1 MTRGPA
7 ATPEALLV
15 PIAPDRL
22 ERPVFAVFADQAT
35 RDPRAPAVLGP
46 GAATTYGDLL
56 GQALRIA
63 WAIDGR
69 RAAAGEGAAGEG
81 AAGEGAARE
90 EPEPV
95 AVAIPASAGCLAALL
110 GALAAGRP
118 YVPIDPSFPAARN
131 ELILGHA
138 GVRLVLTDRATAA
151 GRPELMAAATAAG
164 TTLLAIDDLAP
175 PPAGWS
181 PPGGPDDAAYVL
193 YTSGST
199 GRPKGVWQTQR
210 GLLHDVFQYRDVL
223 DISAADR
230 LTWLYSPAVNGA
242 IRDMYGAL
250 LAGAAV
256 IPVDLRTEGV
266 AAAGR
271 RFAATRP
278 TIFHAMPTVLRVLA
292 DGGAGPAALGGIRVA
307 YLAGERILATDL
319 ARVFADA
326 PADAR
331 IYVGIGS
338 TENATIYRHWLID
351 RETCPTAGVVPVGW
365 PVADRRMRLVDA
377 AGRPVPDGEI
387 GEIEVESR
395 YMAAGYWRDPEL
407 TAATFLTGGDV
418 APGARRLRPGDLGR
432 IRADGQLE
440 FLGRADGQL
449 KIRGHRVEP
458 AEVEAALRALPGV
471 GDAAVLPDRTP
482 QGETA
487 LAAVVVPAPGRLID
501 PAALR
506 GRLAA
511 ELPPHLVPRRLLVMA
526 ELPRLANFKLDG
538 RSLADGLAGLGAA
551 PSAPPVPEPAGGTGE
566 PALADAVDRAWAEMF
581 GASAPQA
588 GVTFSELGGDSL
600 ELMRFA
606 ARVETLAG
614 RPLPVTLLNG
624 AMTPADL
631 RRALRDPLGAATAR
645 MLFFVPGVM
654 GMAPHLI
661 ILAARCAGMATVR
674 LVALPDL
681 DVELSRRRGI
691 DDLAAEVADRVAAHL
706 AAAAGPGGATPAF
719 GLVGLSFGGRLAVAA
734 TQILASRGLTA
745 GMVVVGDIVAT
756 HDDAAS
762 VVQAGTIPAPATSL
776 RHRLTR
782 SIGRPMAR
790 LFFTLAQRRDHRPL
804 RLAAAIARRAAPGR
818 RNRARVEQALL
829 LAIRRAMIIGWRPG
843 RLPCRLLLIVTH
855 QTRAI
860 YAGRG
865 RLLGWDAVAPE
876 VRLVEVAGNHAALA
890 GDEANLAR
898 VVTAIGAAWPD
909 SDQPPA

>member
-1 MTRGPA
+1 MTGRPA

-22 ERPVFAVFADQAT
+22 ERPVFAVFADQAI
-35 RDPRAPAVLGP
+35 RNPRAPAVLGA
-46 GAATTYGDLL
+46 GLATSYGDLL
-56 GQALRIA
+56 EQALRIA
-63 WAIDGR
+63 AAIDGR
-69 RAAAGEGAAGEG
+69 TAAAGEGRGPEEG
-81 AAGEGAARE
+81 
-90 EPEPV
+90 EPV

-118 YVPIDPSFPAARN
+118 YVPLDPSFPAARN
-131 ELILGHA
+131 ELIMGHA
-138 GVRLVLTDRATAA
+138 GVRLVLTDQATAA

-164 TTLLAIDDLAP
+164 ATVLAIDDLAA

-181 PPGGPDDAAYVL
+181 PRGGPDDAAYVQ

-199 GRPKGVWQTQR
+199 GRPKGVWQIQR
-210 GLLHDVFQYRDVL
+210 GLLHDVLQYRDVL

-230 LTWLYSPAVNGA
+230 LTWLYSPAVSGA

-271 RFAATRP
+271 RFATTRP
-278 TIFHAMPTVLRVLA
+278 TIFHAMPTVLRVLT
-292 DGGAGPAALGGIRVA
+292 DGGAGSAALGGIRVA
-307 YLAGERILATDL
+307 YLAGERIFAADL

-326 PADAR
+326 PAEAR

-351 RETCPTAGVVPVGW
+351 REACPTEGVVSVGW
-365 PVADRRMRLVDA
+365 PVADRHMRLVDA
-377 AGRPVPDGEI
+377 EGRPVPDGGI

-487 LAAVVVPAPGRLID
+487 LAGVVVPAPGRLID

-506 GRLAA
+506 SRLAA

-538 RSLADGLAGLGAA
+538 RALAGCLADLPAA
-551 PSAPPVPEPAGGTGE
+551 PLAPSGPEPAGETGD
-566 PALADAVDRAWAEMF
+566 PALADVVDRAWAEMF
-581 GASAPQA
+581 GTAAPKA

-606 ARVETLAG
+606 ARVEALAG
-614 RPLPVTLLNG
+614 RPLPVTLLSG

-631 RRALRDPLGAATAR
+631 RQALSGPMTATTAR

-681 DVELSRRRGI
+681 DAELSRRRGI
-691 DDLAAEVADRVAAHL
+691 DDLAAEVADRVATHL
-706 AAAAGPGGATPAF
+706 TGAAGPGGVTPDF
-719 GLVGLSFGGRLAVAA
+719 GLVGLSFGGRLVVAA
-734 TQILASRGLTA
+734 AQILADRGLAA
-745 GMVVVGDIVAT
+745 GMVVVGDIVAS

-762 VVQAGTIPAPATSL
+762 LLQAGRIPDPSPSF
-776 RHRLTR
+776 RRRLVR
-782 SIGRPMAR
+782 GIGQPMSK
-790 LFFTLAQRRDHRPL
+790 LFFTLAQRPDHRAL
-804 RLAAAIARRAAPGR
+804 RLVAALARRAAPGR
-818 RNRARVEQALL
+818 RNRIRVERALIS
-829 LAIRRAMIIGWRPG
+829 AIRRAMIMGWRPG
-843 RLPCRLLLIVTH
+843 RLHCRLLLIVTSH
-855 QTRAI
+855 TRSS
-860 YAGRG
+860 YAGHG
-865 RLLGWDAVAPE
+865 HLLGWDRVSPD
-876 VRLVEVAGNHAALA
+876 VRLVEVAGDHAALA
-890 GDEANLAR
+890 TDEANLAR
-898 VVTAIGAAWPD
+898 IVASIGDAWPD
-909 SDQPPA
+909 QPSA

>member
-1 MTRGPA
+1 MTGRPA

-22 ERPVFAVFADQAT
+22 ERPVFAVFADQAI
-35 RDPRAPAVLGP
+35 RNPRAPAVLGA
-46 GAATTYGDLL
+46 GLATSYGDLL
-56 GQALRIA
+56 EQALRIA
-63 WAIDGR
+63 AAIDGR
-69 RAAAGEGAAGEG
+69 TAAAGEGRGPEEG
-81 AAGEGAARE
+81 
-90 EPEPV
+90 EPV

-118 YVPIDPSFPAARN
+118 YVPLDPSFPAARN
-131 ELILGHA
+131 ELIMGHA
-138 GVRLVLTDRATAA
+138 GVRLVLTDQATAA

-164 TTLLAIDDLAP
+164 ATVLAIDDLAA

-181 PPGGPDDAAYVL
+181 PRGGPDDAAYVQ

-199 GRPKGVWQTQR
+199 GRPKGVWQIQR
-210 GLLHDVFQYRDVL
+210 GLLHDVLQYRDVL

-230 LTWLYSPAVNGA
+230 LTWLYSPAVSGA

-271 RFAATRP
+271 RFATTRP
-278 TIFHAMPTVLRVLA
+278 TIFHAMPTVLRVLT
-292 DGGAGPAALGGIRVA
+292 DGGAGSAALGGIRVA
-307 YLAGERILATDL
+307 YLAGERIFAADL

-326 PADAR
+326 PAEAR

-351 RETCPTAGVVPVGW
+351 REACPTEGVVSVGW
-365 PVADRRMRLVDA
+365 PVADRHMRLVDA
-377 AGRPVPDGEI
+377 EGRPVPDGGI

-487 LAAVVVPAPGRLID
+487 LAGVVVPAPGRLID

-506 GRLAA
+506 SRLAA

-538 RSLADGLAGLGAA
+538 RALAGCLADLPAA
-551 PSAPPVPEPAGGTGE
+551 PLAPSGPEPAGETGD
-566 PALADAVDRAWAEMF
+566 PALADVVDRAWAEMF
-581 GASAPQA
+581 GTAAPKA

-606 ARVETLAG
+606 ARVEALAG
-614 RPLPVTLLNG
+614 RPLPVTLLSG

-631 RRALRDPLGAATAR
+631 RQALSGPMTATTAR

-654 GMAPHLI
+654 GMARHLI

-681 DVELSRRRGI
+681 DAELSRRRGI
-691 DDLAAEVADRVAAHL
+691 DDLAAEVADRVATHL
-706 AAAAGPGGATPAF
+706 TGAAGPGGVTPDF
-719 GLVGLSFGGRLAVAA
+719 GLVGLSFGGRLVVAA
-734 TQILASRGLTA
+734 AQILADRGLAA
-745 GMVVVGDIVAT
+745 GMVVVGDIVAS

-762 VVQAGTIPAPATSL
+762 LLQAGRIPDPSPSF
-776 RHRLTR
+776 RRRLVR
-782 SIGRPMAR
+782 GIGQPMSK
-790 LFFTLAQRRDHRPL
+790 LFFTLAQRPDHRAL
-804 RLAAAIARRAAPGR
+804 RLVAALARRAAPGR
-818 RNRARVEQALL
+818 RNRIRVERALIS
-829 LAIRRAMIIGWRPG
+829 AIRRAMIMGWRPG
-843 RLPCRLLLIVTH
+843 RLHCRLLLIVTSH
-855 QTRAI
+855 TRSS
-860 YAGRG
+860 YAGHG
-865 RLLGWDAVAPE
+865 HLLGWDRVSPD
-876 VRLVEVAGNHAALA
+876 VRLVEVAGDHAALA
-890 GDEANLAR
+890 TDEANLAR
-898 VVTAIGAAWPD
+898 IVASIGDAWPD
-909 SDQPPA
+909 QPSA

>member
-1 MTRGPA
+1 MTGGPA

-35 RDPRAPAVLGP
+35 RAPCTPAVLGP

-63 WAIDGR
+63 GAIDGR
-69 RAAAGEGAAGEG
+69 TAARGEG
-81 AAGEGAARE
+81 
-90 EPEPV
+90 PEPV
-95 AVAIPASAGCLAALL
+95 AVAIPASAGCLAVLL

-151 GRPELMAAATAAG
+151 GRPELMAVATAAG
-164 TTLLAIDDLAP
+164 ATVLAIDDLAP

-181 PPGGPDDAAYVL
+181 PRGGPDDAAYVL

-210 GLLHDVFQYRDVL
+210 GLLHDVFQYQDVIG
-223 DISAADR
+223 ISAADR

-250 LAGAAV
+250 LAGAAI

-307 YLAGERILATDL
+307 YLAGERILAADL

-351 RETCPTAGVVPVGW
+351 RETCPTNGVVPVGW
-365 PVADRRMRLVDA
+365 PVADRCMRLVDA
-377 AGRPVPDGEI
+377 TGRPVPDGGI

-487 LAAVVVPAPGRLID
+487 LAGVVVPAPGRLID

-538 RSLADGLAGLGAA
+538 RTLADGLAGLGAA

-631 RRALRDPLGAATAR
+631 RRALRGPLGAATAR

-734 TQILASRGLTA
+734 TQILASRGLAA

-782 SIGRPMAR
+782 GIGRPMAR

-818 RNRARVEQALL
+818 RNRARVDQALL

-855 QTRAI
+855 QTRQI
-860 YAGRG
+860 FAGSG
-865 RLLGWDAVAPE
+865 RLLGWDAVVPE
-876 VRLVEVAGNHAALA
+876 VRLVEVAGNHTALA

-898 VVTAIGAAWPD
+898 VVTAIGAARPD

>member
-1 MTRGPA
+1 MTGGPA

-35 RDPRAPAVLGP
+35 RAPSTPAVLGP

-69 RAAAGEGAAGEG
+69 RAAAGEG

-307 YLAGERILATDL
+307 YLAGERILAADL

-351 RETCPTAGVVPVGW
+351 RETCPTAGVVAVGW

-377 AGRPVPDGEI
+377 AGRPVPDGGI

-487 LAAVVVPAPGRLID
+487 LAGVVVPAPGRLID

-804 RLAAAIARRAAPGR
+804 RLTAAIARRAAPGR

>member
-1 MTRGPA
+1 MIGRPA

-22 ERPVFAVFADQAT
+22 ERPVFAVFADCAA
-35 RDPRAPAVLGP
+35 RNPRAPAVLGP

-63 WAIDGR
+63 AAIDGR
-69 RAAAGEGAAGEG
+69 RGARGEGLGGEG
-81 AAGEGAARE
+81 LGGEGSGGE
-90 EPEPV
+90 GPEPV

-151 GRPELMAAATAAG
+151 GRPELMAAAMAAG
-164 TTLLAIDDLAP
+164 ATVLAIDDLAP

-181 PPGGPDDAAYVL
+181 PRGGPDDAAYVL

-307 YLAGERILATDL
+307 YLAGERILAADL

-351 RETCPTAGVVPVGW
+351 RETCPTNGVVPVGW
-365 PVADRRMRLVDA
+365 PVADRSMRLVDA
-377 AGRPVPDGEI
+377 GGRPVPDGDI

-487 LAAVVVPAPGRLID
+487 LAGVVVPAPGRLID

-506 GRLAA
+506 SRLAA

-538 RSLADGLAGLGAA
+538 RALADCLADLPTVPLASPA
-551 PSAPPVPEPAGGTGE
+551 PALVSVGETGD

-581 GASAPQA
+581 GAAAPLA
-588 GVTFSELGGDSL
+588 GMTFTELGGDSL

-606 ARVETLAG
+606 TRVETLAG

-624 AMTPADL
+624 AITPADL
-631 RRALRDPLGAATAR
+631 RRALSGGMAGVTDRL
-645 MLFFVPGVM
+645 LFFVPGVM
-654 GMAPHLI
+654 GMARHLI
-661 ILAARCAGMATVR
+661 VLAARCAGMATVR

-681 DVELSRRRGI
+681 DAELSRRRGI
-691 DDLAAEVADRVAAHL
+691 EDLAAEVADRIAAHL
-706 AAAAGPGGATPAF
+706 TGAAGPDGATPDF

-734 TQILASRGLTA
+734 AQILADRGLVA
-745 GMVVVGDIVAT
+745 GMVVVGDIVAS

-762 VVQAGTIPAPATSL
+762 LLQAGRIPEPSPGF
-776 RHRLTR
+776 RRRLVR
-782 SIGRPMAR
+782 GIGQPMSK
-790 LFFTLAQRRDHRPL
+790 LFFTLAQRPDHRAL
-804 RLAAAIARRAAPGR
+804 RLVAAFARRAAPGR
-818 RNRARVEQALL
+818 RNRIRVERALIS
-829 LAIRRAMIIGWRPG
+829 AIRRAMIVGWQPG
-843 RLPCRLLLIVTH
+843 RLDCRLLLIVTSH
-855 QTRAI
+855 TRSS
-860 YAGRG
+860 YAGHG
-865 RLLGWDAVAPE
+865 HLLGWDRVSSD
-876 VRLVEVAGNHAALA
+876 VRLVEVAGDHAALA
-890 GDEANLAR
+890 TDEANLAR
-898 VVTAIGAAWPD
+898 IVAAIGDAWPD
-909 SDQPPA
+909 QPSA

>member
-1 MTRGPA
+1 MTGRPA

-22 ERPVFAVFADQAT
+22 ERPVFAVFADQAL
-35 RDPRAPAVLGP
+35 RAPRAPAVLGA
-46 GAATTYGDLL
+46 GLATSYGDLL
-56 GQALRIA
+56 EQALRIA
-63 WAIDGR
+63 AAIDGR
-69 RAAAGEGAAGEG
+69 TAAAGEGRGPEEG
-81 AAGEGAARE
+81 
-90 EPEPV
+90 EPV

-118 YVPIDPSFPAARN
+118 YVPLDPSFPAARN

-138 GVRLVLTDRATAA
+138 GVRLMLTDQATAA

-164 TTLLAIDDLAP
+164 ATVLAIDDLAA

-181 PPGGPDDAAYVL
+181 PRGGPDDAAYVQ

-210 GLLHDVFQYRDVL
+210 GLLHDVLQYRDVL

-230 LTWLYSPAVNGA
+230 LTWLYSPAVSGA

-271 RFAATRP
+271 RFATTRP
-278 TIFHAMPTVLRVLA
+278 TIFHAMPTVLRVLT
-292 DGGAGPAALGGIRVA
+292 DGGAGAAALGGIRVA
-307 YLAGERILATDL
+307 YLAGERIFAADL

-326 PADAR
+326 PAEAR

-351 RETCPTAGVVPVGW
+351 REACPTEGVVSVGW
-365 PVADRRMRLVDA
+365 PVADRHMRLVDA
-377 AGRPVPDGEI
+377 EGRPVPDGGI

-482 QGETA
+482 RGETA
-487 LAAVVVPAPGRLID
+487 LAGVVVPAPGRLID

-506 GRLAA
+506 SRLAA

-538 RSLADGLAGLGAA
+538 RALAGCLADLPAA
-551 PSAPPVPEPAGGTGE
+551 PLAPSGPEPAGETGD
-566 PALADAVDRAWAEMF
+566 PALADVVDRAWAEMF
-581 GASAPQA
+581 GTAAPKA

-606 ARVETLAG
+606 ARVEALAG
-614 RPLPVTLLNG
+614 RPLPVTLLTG

-631 RRALRDPLGAATAR
+631 RQALSGPMTATTAR

-654 GMAPHLI
+654 GMARHLM

-681 DVELSRRRGI
+681 DAELSRRRGI
-691 DDLAAEVADRVAAHL
+691 DDLAAEVADRVATHL
-706 AAAAGPGGATPAF
+706 TGAAGPDGVTPDF
-719 GLVGLSFGGRLAVAA
+719 GLVGLSFGGRLVVAA
-734 TQILASRGLTA
+734 AQILADRGLAA
-745 GMVVVGDIVAT
+745 GMVVVGDIVAS

-762 VVQAGTIPAPATSL
+762 LLQAGRIPDPSPSF
-776 RHRLTR
+776 RRRLVR
-782 SIGRPMAR
+782 GIGQPMSK
-790 LFFTLAQRRDHRPL
+790 LFFTLAQRPDHRAL
-804 RLAAAIARRAAPGR
+804 RLVAALARRAAPGR
-818 RNRARVEQALL
+818 RNRIRVERALIS
-829 LAIRRAMIIGWRPG
+829 AIRRAMIMGWRPG
-843 RLPCRLLLIVTH
+843 RLHCRLLLIVTSH
-855 QTRAI
+855 TRSL
-860 YAGRG
+860 YAGHG
-865 RLLGWDAVAPE
+865 HLLGWDRVSPD
-876 VRLVEVAGNHAALA
+876 VRLVEVAGDHAALA
-890 GDEANLAR
+890 TDEANLAR
-898 VVTAIGAAWPD
+898 IVASIGDAWPD
-909 SDQPPA
+909 QPSA